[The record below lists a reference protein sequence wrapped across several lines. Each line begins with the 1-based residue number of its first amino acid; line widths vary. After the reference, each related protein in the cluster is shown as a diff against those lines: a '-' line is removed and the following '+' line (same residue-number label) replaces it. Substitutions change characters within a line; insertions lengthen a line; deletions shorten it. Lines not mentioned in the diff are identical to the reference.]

1 MKEEMLLPHSV
12 SSVQNFATPSR
23 DPFRLLPNRTNP
35 SFFNGLR
42 KDCLKANS
50 VGFFPR
56 CFREN
61 ARVLMGHF
69 HAQVK
74 GKGCSWIF
82 SVSNGIGATFIAR
95 VMLLYGCFCRFSRSF
110 IFSSIRFSSFSH
122 GFSAVFFL
130 RFRFSSAMLK
140 RLLSLRPI
148 RRASRAVR
156 HRTVR

>member
-1 MKEEMLLPHSV
+1 MRAFGVAIFIPGGEQALLMELFRENPTLV
-12 SSVQNFATPSR
+12 SGDFHPWVEGKP
-23 DPFRLLPNRTNP
+23 LPMD
-35 SFFNGLR
+35 L
-42 KDCLKANS
+42 
-50 VGFFPR
+50 
-56 CFREN
+56 FREN

-95 VMLLYGCFCRFSRSF
+95 VMSLYGCFCRFSRSF
-110 IFSSIRFSSFSH
+110 NFSSIRFSSFSH

-130 RFRFSSAMLK
+130 RFGFSPAMLK
-140 RLLSLRPI
+140 RLLSPRLI
-148 RRASRAVR
+148 RRASLAVR

>member
-1 MKEEMLLPHSV
+1 MFVCIIVMKEEMLLPHSV

-82 SVSNGIGATFIAR
+82 SVSNGIGATFIAC
-95 VMLLYGCFCRFSRSF
+95 VLSFTVVFAAFPALSTFLPSASAAFPTGFPSFFSCAF
-110 IFSSIRFSSFSH
+110 
-122 GFSAVFFL
+122 VFL
-130 RFRFSSAMLK
+130 PPWSSASF
-140 RLLSLRPI
+140 RGGR
-148 RRASRAVR
+148 
-156 HRTVR
+156 